1 MKDLTIWFGRLTCC
15 LEGISK
21 FHTLCFLR
29 EAFSDWDF
37 SWVLHFSPM
46 AREMRNKKKYI
57 FLLLFFIGSS
67 CVFLLSFHHRP
78 SEVITLKEDFV
89 YYSTLCQCNRT
100 IPAESFNN
108 GTGIL
113 WCSEESSLRGF
124 HQNVVSYS
132 VYGKAG
138 SDPDSNIYFMLIN
151 TIPRQVQLYY
161 PGKSIPCIKSIC
173 ILICIFFQIDIHV
186 RLEDQIL
193 SPIQRRQP
201 KGASDTVQRV
211 L

>member
-1 MKDLTIWFGRLTCC
+1 
-15 LEGISK
+15 
-21 FHTLCFLR
+21 
-29 EAFSDWDF
+29 
-37 SWVLHFSPM
+37 M

-57 FLLLFFIGSS
+57 FLLLFFTGSS

-78 SEVITLKEDFV
+78 SEVIILKEDFV

-108 GTGIL
+108 GTEIH
-113 WCSEESSLRGF
+113 WCSEESSMRGF

-138 SDPDSNIYFMLIN
+138 SDPDSNRYFMLIN

-173 ILICIFFQIDIHV
+173 ILICIYFFQIDIHV
-186 RLEDQIL
+186 RLENQIL
-193 SPIQRRQP
+193 SPIQRRQ
-201 KGASDTVQRV
+201 
-211 L
+211 

>member
-1 MKDLTIWFGRLTCC
+1 
-15 LEGISK
+15 
-21 FHTLCFLR
+21 
-29 EAFSDWDF
+29 
-37 SWVLHFSPM
+37 M

-57 FLLLFFIGSS
+57 FLLLFFTGSS

-78 SEVITLKEDFV
+78 SEVIILKEDFV

-108 GTGIL
+108 RTGIH

-138 SDPDSNIYFMLIN
+138 SDPDSNRYFMLIN
-151 TIPRQVQLYY
+151 TIPKQVQLYY
-161 PGKSIPCIKSIC
+161 PGKAVYQSRTYHSMAPKKLY
-173 ILICIFFQIDIHV
+173 ILSVGSKIIEPSVHPQIDIIEN
-186 RLEDQIL
+186 L
-193 SPIQRRQP
+193 
-201 KGASDTVQRV
+201 
-211 L
+211 

>member
-21 FHTLCFLR
+21 FHTSCFLR

-57 FLLLFFIGSS
+57 FLLLFFTGSS

-78 SEVITLKEDFV
+78 SEVIILKEDFV

-108 GTGIL
+108 GTGIH
-113 WCSEESSLRGF
+113 WCSEESSMRGF

-138 SDPDSNIYFMLIN
+138 SDPDSNRYFMLIN
-151 TIPRQVQLYY
+151 TIPKQVQLYY
-161 PGKSIPCIKSIC
+161 PGKAVYQSRTYHSMAPKKLY
-173 ILICIFFQIDIHV
+173 ILSVGSKIIEPSVHPQIDIIEH
-186 RLEDQIL
+186 L
-193 SPIQRRQP
+193 
-201 KGASDTVQRV
+201 
-211 L
+211 